1 MIPYLNTLEEP
12 LKLLGVIFLLYSIMK
27 WVMWMGI
34 PNIEY
39 KNYRTIKNKWI
50 NMKKELTIKE
60 ALTSGSRFLILI
72 TMAILSFMFMWGLII
87 KWKLI
92 IIN

>member
-1 MIPYLNTLEEP
+1 MKMETNKYEYDINYPVTIFNFSYWGINLMLGYYTLFKMIPYLNTLEEP

-39 KNYRTIKNKWI
+39 KNYRTIKK
-50 NMKKELTIKE
+50 
-60 ALTSGSRFLILI
+60 R
-72 TMAILSFMFMWGLII
+72 
-87 KWKLI
+87 
-92 IIN
+92 

>member
-39 KNYRTIKNKWI
+39 KNYRTIKK
-50 NMKKELTIKE
+50 
-60 ALTSGSRFLILI
+60 R
-72 TMAILSFMFMWGLII
+72 
-87 KWKLI
+87 
-92 IIN
+92 